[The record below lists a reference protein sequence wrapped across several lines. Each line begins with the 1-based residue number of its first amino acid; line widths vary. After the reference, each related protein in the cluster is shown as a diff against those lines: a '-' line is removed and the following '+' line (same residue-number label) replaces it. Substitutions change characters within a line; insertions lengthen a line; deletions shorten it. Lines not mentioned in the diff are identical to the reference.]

1 MDPRPDFI
9 LVFSLSDEY
18 SPIRAF
24 GDISPS
30 KLKSD
35 RATQLQ
41 EEYEKLIGRLRAC
54 DLEATGRK
62 GAEGTDT
69 ILILVRGKEKR
80 ILEEVTRERL
90 SDWLHNVAS
99 EARPSPRSPRDFVD
113 DSVHETE
120 RIRAVYQ
127 IMTGPRFKATTSVR
141 SPASTGLTCGIPIIL
156 PPPTKS
162 DFPHLISMFPPHN
175 TTFNNTW
182 QKRWMNISTA
192 SNGSKNPIELLS
204 IPQSELDDLKAH
216 LGGRVAL
223 YFAFLCF
230 YFKSLLFP
238 SVVGIVFWI
247 AGLSFHPILGIA
259 FTGWS
264 LLMVESWRLRE
275 RALSVHW
282 GSYNIEKVEV
292 QRAGFRG
299 DGLEVDPVTGVTH
312 ESWKFRKT
320 LTRSLAVLPVYFLF
334 VSILGGII
342 STIYMIETVLG
353 EVYDGP
359 GKKILTMIPT
369 ILFVSIVPRVT
380 GFWRFVATKLTDF
393 ENHPYQSEYD
403 TSLTIKLFALN
414 FVASY
419 GNLLLT
425 SFVYIPFGGFLVP
438 RIFDMLPSRHAHAIA
453 GSAAAGI
460 KSGSFVIDTHKLKR
474 QLVAYSLTAQIT
486 NALTEVGIPY
496 LKTRFG
502 PQLAE
507 KLPQVA
513 EKLHLSSKENEKTLQ
528 SDSED
533 EKAFLERVR
542 REQLLPA
549 ADLGGEY
556 AEMCTQLGFIA
567 LFGVCWPLTPLW
579 SLINNFFEIRSDA
592 FKLATQMRRP
602 IPTREATLGPWLDA
616 LGFITYLGTLTTSA
630 LVYLYQP
637 QTSYKGVSAEF
648 LSNVTH
654 SNVTIPTNGTVPFFS
669 TRLSMAQSSGSPAPE
684 SPLLMGALPAAPT
697 SFTSLTSIK
706 SLLITAL
713 LVAMFSSHG
722 YLVFRGAARWLLER
736 LQWDNSLPHQIVR
749 KGELELKRAW
759 LDENEMRLGP
769 RDMVKKCMEWDN
781 EERRRRLG
789 PDGRQEEDEKKEDVG
804 TDNTVTHRVEEEMKA
819 RQKAQE
825 EEEQYLVGR
834 RMGKTDLAGTDGES
848 FWKREDEGNSIV
860 KSLKKT
866 E

>member
-24 GDISPS
+24 GDISES
-30 KLKSD
+30 KLKAD
-35 RATQLQ
+35 RAKQLQ
-41 EEYEKLIGRLRAC
+41 EEYERLIKRLKAC
-54 DLEATGRK
+54 DLDATGRK
-62 GAEGTDT
+62 GAEGTNS
-69 ILILVRGKEKR
+69 ILVLVRGNEKR

-99 EARPSPRSPRDFVD
+99 EERPSPRSPREFVD
-113 DSVHETE
+113 SPVQETE
-120 RIRAVYQ
+120 RVRAVYS
-127 IMTGPRFKATTSVR
+127 IMTGPRFKATTSIR
-141 SPASTGLTCGIPIIL
+141 SPASNGLTCGIPTIL

-175 TTFNNTW
+175 TTFNSAW
-182 QKRWMNISTA
+182 QKRWLNLSTA
-192 SNGSKNPIELLS
+192 TSSSKNPLELLS
-204 IPQSELDDLKAH
+204 IPQAELDDLKAH
-216 LGGRVAL
+216 LGGKVAL

-238 SVVGIVFWI
+238 SAVGIVFWI
-247 AGLSFHPILGIA
+247 AGLSFHPILGVA

-282 GSYNIEKVEV
+282 GSYNIQRVEV

-312 ESWKFRKT
+312 EKWRFRKT
-320 LTRSLAVLPVYFLF
+320 LTRSLAALPAYFAF
-334 VSILGGII
+334 VGILAAII
-342 STIYMIETVLG
+342 CTIYVIETVLG
-353 EVYDGP
+353 EVYNGP
-359 GKKILTMIPT
+359 GKKIFTMIPT
-369 ILFVSIVPRVT
+369 VLFVSIVPQVT
-380 GFWRFVATKLTDF
+380 GFWQFVATKLTDF

-438 RIFDMLPSRHAHAIA
+438 RIFEMLPSRHAHALA
-453 GSAAAGI
+453 GTAVSSL

-486 NALTEVGIPY
+486 NAATEVGLPY
-496 LKTRFG
+496 LKARFG
-502 PQLAE
+502 PKIAE
-507 KLPQVA
+507 KLKHNKSAASPS
-513 EKLHLSSKENEKTLQ
+513 EKDTNTD
-528 SDSED
+528 DSED
-533 EKAFLERVR
+533 EKAFLERIR

-549 ADLGGEY
+549 ANLGGEY
-556 AEMCTQLGFIA
+556 AEMATQLGYICMFA
-567 LFGVCWPLTPLW
+567 VCWPIAPLW
-579 SLINNFFEIRSDA
+579 SLVNNFFEIRSDA
-592 FKLATQMRRP
+592 FKLATQARRP
-602 IPTREATLGPWLDA
+602 VPTREASLGPWLDV
-616 LGFITYLGTLTTSA
+616 LGFITYLGTLTSTA

-637 QTSYKGVSAEF
+637 HVSYKGVSAEF

-654 SNVTIPTNGTVPFFS
+654 SNITIPTNGTVPFFS
-669 TRLSMAQSSGSPAPE
+669 TRLSMAQSAGSPPPD

-697 SFTSLTSIK
+697 SVTSLESIK
-706 SLLITAL
+706 SLLVTAL
-713 LVAMFSSHG
+713 LVAMLTSHA
-722 YLVFRGAARWLLER
+722 YLVLRGVARWLLER
-736 LQWDNSLPHQIVR
+736 LQWDGSLPHQIVR

-769 RDMVKKCMEWDN
+769 RDMVRKCMEWDN

-789 PDGRQEEDEKKEDVG
+789 TDGRQEEDEKK
-804 TDNTVTHRVEEEMKA
+804 TSNTVTHRVEEEMNA
-819 RQKAQE
+819 RRKSQE
-825 EEEQYLVGR
+825 EEDNYLVGR
-834 RMGKTDLAGTDGES
+834 TLGKTDLAGTDGEE
-848 FWKREDEGNSIV
+848 FWRREDEGESVV

>member
-24 GDISPS
+24 GETSPA
-30 KLKSD
+30 KLKAD
-35 RATQLQ
+35 RAKQLQ
-41 EEYEKLIGRLRAC
+41 EEYERLVGRLRAC

-62 GAEGTDT
+62 GAEGTDS

-99 EARPSPRSPRDFVD
+99 EARPSPRNPRDFVD
-113 DSVHETE
+113 SPVQETE

-141 SPASTGLTCGIPIIL
+141 SPASTGLTCGIPINL
-156 PPPTKS
+156 PPPVKS

-182 QKRWMNISTA
+182 QKRWLNISTA
-192 SNGSKNPIELLS
+192 SNNSKNPIELLS
-204 IPQSELDDLKAH
+204 IPQAELDELKAH

-238 SVVGIVFWI
+238 SVVGLVFWV

-282 GSYNIEKVEV
+282 GSYNIDKVEV

-312 ESWKFRKT
+312 EKWRFRKT
-320 LTRSLAVLPVYFLF
+320 LTRSLAVLPVYFAF
-334 VSILGGII
+334 VAILGAII

-359 GKKILTMIPT
+359 GKKILTMVPT
-369 ILFVSIVPRVT
+369 ILFVSIVPQVT
-380 GFWRFVATKLTDF
+380 GFWQFVATKLTDF

-425 SFVYIPFGGFLVP
+425 SFIYIPFGAFLVP
-438 RIFDMLPSRHAHAIA
+438 RIFEMLPSRHAHAIA
-453 GSAAAGI
+453 GSAADGI

-486 NALTEVGIPY
+486 NAFTEVGLPY

-502 PQLAE
+502 PQIKE

-513 EKLHLSSKENEKTLQ
+513 EKLHLGLDDSDEKTLS

-533 EKAFLERVR
+533 EKAFLERIR

-567 LFGVCWPLTPLW
+567 LFGVTWPLTPLW

-602 IPTREATLGPWLDA
+602 VPTREATLGPWLDA
-616 LGFITYLGTLTTSA
+616 LGFITYLGTLTTTA

-637 QTSYKGVSAEF
+637 QVSYKGVSAEF
-648 LSNVTH
+648 LSNITH
-654 SNVTIPTNGTVPFFS
+654 ANVTIPTNGTVPFFS

-684 SPLLMGALPAAPT
+684 SPLLMGALPPAPT
-697 SFTSLTSIK
+697 SFTSLASIK
-706 SLLITAL
+706 SLLVTAL
-713 LVAMFSSHG
+713 LVAMFSSHA
-722 YLVFRGAARWLLER
+722 YLVLRGVARWLLER

-789 PDGRQEEDEKKEDVG
+789 PDGRKEEDEKKTKSTGE
-804 TDNTVTHRVEEEMKA
+804 TVTHMVEEEMKA
-819 RQKAQE
+819 RERAQE

-834 RMGKTDLAGTDGES
+834 GMGKTDLAGTDGEE
-848 FWKREDEGNSIV
+848 FWKREDEGDRVV
-860 KSLKKT
+860 KSFNKT